1 MVLAAAATFFP
12 LHRASGETGSRK
24 AQPDVGVNA
33 DPAVPIPAPPSLGI
47 GKDRALVLGGGGEYF
62 IAWLLG
68 FATGSAVR
76 AYPTTWPISLSAPRP
91 ERSSGA
97 RPRPIVSGCCAT
109 ISIFPDS
116 FQNYWR
122 I

>member
-1 MVLAAAATFFP
+1 MLLATAATFFP
-12 LHRASGETGSRK
+12 LHGASGETGSRRT
-24 AQPDVGVNA
+24 QPDVGINV
-33 DPAVPIPAPPSLGI
+33 DPAVAIPASPSLGI

-68 FATGSAVR
+68 FAHGLSGMGVSYDLAV
-76 AYPTTWPISLSAPRP
+76 SLSAPRP

-97 RPRPIVSGCCAT
+97 RRRPIVSGCCAT
-109 ISIFPDS
+109 ISIFLDS